1 MPSARAS
8 RELDPPSEVAG
19 PEYAEVATYFDS
31 FAPVEGRWRRRNATY
46 HRLVEQ
52 ICRSMVP
59 EGRKVLEIG
68 SGGGDLLAALR
79 PSVGVGVDVSA
90 RMVELANTRHPE
102 LRFEVGAGETAKLDE
117 TFDYVVLSDVVP
129 YVHDLLHLLEN
140 VRKHSHSRSRVVINS
155 YNPAWR
161 PFLGLAE
168 RLGLKPR
175 KPIRNWVSP
184 GDVRNLLELAGF
196 QVVSAST
203 RILMPKSVPVLAFLL
218 NTIVANVWPFTRL
231 CVSYWI
237 VARPSPE
244 PLGEL
249 GVSVVC
255 ACRNEA
261 GHIPQI
267 VERLP
272 SMGSGTE
279 LIFVEGGSTDDTRSA
294 IEREIDEHPEL
305 DISLLTQPGE
315 GKGDAVRTGF
325 AAAKH
330 DVLMILDGDLT
341 VQPEDLPMFYDAL
354 VANRGELINGSRL
367 VYDMERGSMRFLN
380 MLGNKAFS
388 LIFRAITG
396 QHLKDML
403 CGTKVL
409 HRDDY
414 AAIAAGRSYF
424 GDFDPFGDFDLLFG
438 ATRLNLK
445 IVDLPVRYG
454 ARTYGT
460 TNISR
465 FRHGLLL
472 LRMTLFAYSRF
483 RVRIY
488 RRPRRRQRRS
498 RATRQRNASS

>member
-1 MPSARAS
+1 MLSARAS

-19 PEYAEVATYFDS
+19 LEYTDVATHFDA
-31 FAPVEGRWRRRNATY
+31 FAPVEARWRRRNATY
-46 HRLVEQ
+46 HRLIEQ

-79 PSVGVGVDVSA
+79 PSVGVGVDVSPG
-90 RMVELANTRHPE
+90 MVELARSRYPD
-102 LRFEVGAGETAKLDE
+102 LRFEAGAGETTKLDE
-117 TFDYVVLSDVVP
+117 TFDYIVLSDVVP
-129 YVHDLLHLLEN
+129 YVHDLLRLLEN
-140 VRKHSHSRSRVVINS
+140 AREHSHSRTRVVINS

-184 GDVRNLLELAGF
+184 GDIRNLLELAGF
-196 QVVSAST
+196 EVVSAGT
-203 RILMPKSVPVLAFLL
+203 RILMPKSVPVLTFLL
-218 NTIVANVWPFTRL
+218 NTVVANIWPFTRL

-272 SMGSGTE
+272 SMGTSTE
-279 LIFVEGGSTDDTRSA
+279 LIFVEGGSTDDTRAA
-294 IEREIDEHPEL
+294 IEHEIEEHPDF
-305 DISLLTQPGE
+305 DISLLTQPGK
-315 GKGDAVRTGF
+315 GKGDAVRSGL

-341 VQPEDLPMFYDAL
+341 VQPEDLPKFYDAL

-388 LIFRAITG
+388 LLFRAITG
-396 QHLKDML
+396 QHVKDTL

-414 AAIAAGRSYF
+414 DAIAAGRSFF

-438 ATRLNLK
+438 AARLNRK

-465 FRHGLLL
+465 FRHGVLL
-472 LRMTLFAYSRF
+472 LRMTLFAYSKF
-483 RVRIY
+483 RVQIY
-488 RRPRRRQRRS
+488 RRPRGDQRRS
-498 RATRQRNASS
+498 RTTRQRNASS

>member
-1 MPSARAS
+1 VSARAS
-8 RELDPPSEVAG
+8 LQLQAPTEAG
-19 PEYAEVATYFDS
+19 LEYADVAEYFDE
-31 FAPVEGRWRRRNATY
+31 FAPIEASWRRKNATY

-52 ICRSMVP
+52 ICRSMVQ

-68 SGGGDLLAALR
+68 SGGGDLLAALD
-79 PSVGVGVDVSA
+79 PSVGVGVDVSPA
-90 RMVELANTRHPE
+90 MVELASGRYPD
-102 LRFEVGAGETAKLDE
+102 LRFETGAGETVKLDE
-117 TFDYVVLSDVVP
+117 TFDYVVLSDVLP
-129 YVHDLLHLLEN
+129 YVHDLLRLFEN
-140 VRKHSHSRSRVVINS
+140 VREHSHPRTRVVINF

-161 PFLGLAE
+161 PILGLAE
-168 RLGLKPR
+168 RLRLKPR

-196 QVVSAST
+196 DVVSGST
-203 RILMPKSVPVLAFLL
+203 RILTPKYVPLLTFLL
-218 NTIVANVWPFTRL
+218 NTVVANIWPFTRL

-237 VARPSPE
+237 VARPRPE
-244 PLGEL
+244 PLDEL
-249 GVSVVC
+249 GVSVIC

-272 SMGSGTE
+272 SMGTSTE
-279 LIFVEGGSTDDTRSA
+279 LVFVEGGSTDDTRGA
-294 IEREIDEHPEL
+294 IEREIEAHPEL
-305 DISLLTQPGE
+305 DISLLTQPGK

-330 DVLMILDGDLT
+330 EVLMILDGDLT
-341 VQPEDLPMFYDAL
+341 VRPEDLPKFYDAL

-367 VYDMERGSMRFLN
+367 VYDMEQGSMRFLN

-388 LIFRAITG
+388 LLFRAITG
-396 QHLKDML
+396 QHVKDML
-403 CGTKVL
+403 CGTKAL

-414 AAIAAGRSYF
+414 TTIAAGRSYF

-438 ATRLNLK
+438 AARLNLK

-465 FRHGLLL
+465 FRHGLVL
-472 LRMTLFAYSRF
+472 LRMTIFAYSKF
-483 RVRIY
+483 RVEIY
-488 RRPRRRQRRS
+488 RRWRRRRRS
-498 RATRQRNASS
+498 THRNAVG